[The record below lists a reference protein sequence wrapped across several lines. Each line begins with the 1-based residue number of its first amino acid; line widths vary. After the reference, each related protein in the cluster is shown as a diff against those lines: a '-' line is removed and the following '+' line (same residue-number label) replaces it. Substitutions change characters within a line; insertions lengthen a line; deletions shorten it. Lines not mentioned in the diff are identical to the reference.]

1 MKHRT
6 RTFTRT
12 IAAGIGTA
20 ILFTAGG
27 ATTAHATAGSPSTL
41 PATVATSPP
50 RTTTGDSSSLLPD
63 PTGSFTVGVRTVPSV
78 SPAATTRVWYPAR
91 RGTGTSA
98 PTYVAPE
105 TAAAVGLPADQLH
118 GVVPRASV
126 NAKPARANHAR
137 PAVVLMPGWGN
148 PMALSTALAL
158 DLASNGYVVVAVD
171 PELGTEDGSHL
182 PADTANPAQRL
193 DQVAAALDYVTGPD
207 IAAVAG
213 RIDRK
218 KVAVGGHSIAG
229 AIAFQTSIADARVH
243 AVFDLD
249 GWLHGPALTTPVKVP
264 ALMIDASG
272 LDHATKA
279 VIARTTKAVTVKLA
293 GATHLDVTDLPCLVP
308 ALGPIAPAFG
318 LGTIGRTGTITTDAV
333 VVRFLNTVLKDRK
346 HTPSAAR
353 LTRGLAGVVEDGRTS

>member
-1 MKHRT
+1 
-6 RTFTRT
+6 
-12 IAAGIGTA
+12 
-20 ILFTAGG
+20 
-27 ATTAHATAGSPSTL
+27 
-41 PATVATSPP
+41 
-50 RTTTGDSSSLLPD
+50 
-63 PTGSFTVGVRTVPSV
+63 
-78 SPAATTRVWYPAR
+78 
-91 RGTGTSA
+91 
-98 PTYVAPE
+98 
-105 TAAAVGLPADQLH
+105 
-118 GVVPRASV
+118 
-126 NAKPARANHAR
+126 
-137 PAVVLMPGWGN
+137 MPGWGN

-182 PADTANPAQRL
+182 PADTANPARRL

-264 ALMIDASG
+264 ALMIEASG
-272 LDHATKA
+272 LDPATKA
-279 VIARTTKAVTVKLA
+279 VVARTTKAVTVKLA

-318 LGTIGRTGTITTDAV
+318 PRHDQTHWHDHHRCSGRAVPQHGPQRPQAHTIRSEADSRPGRSGGRREDIMKAIVQNEYGQAQDVLRLEETATPDIGDDEVLVNVRAAGVDRGTGT
-333 VVRFLNTVLKDRK
+333 
-346 HTPSAAR
+346 S
-353 LTRGLAGVVEDGRTS
+353 